1 MRFLPIPVLLQH
13 RSNDEYWPL
22 AWTKRDL
29 LAVRRTVERAETASD
44 SLWSQREFAA
54 SRRGTATALRAIDE
68 AWGGGYYTI
77 DPKAE
82 TDPEAADEAFGGD
95 ELVIDVQT
103 HYIARHRAE
112 AAGVDGIM
120 GFICDV
126 APDRWQGLD
135 PAIHLDLG
143 NYLRHIFLESET
155 AAAVLTCTPGDDRH
169 SILTNPEITATRE
182 LIDRLAGT
190 GRLINHSIVHPNAPG
205 ELDEMDTLMER
216 GKPAGWKVYTIAG
229 WGDQRGWR
237 LDDEEYGLP
246 FLERSRDLGVGIVCA
261 HKGLSALARAGSP
274 ADIGPAAACFPD
286 IDFLVYHSGYET
298 PVGDDEEGPY
308 DGQSPTGT
316 DRLIKSLDDAGL
328 GPGSNVYAEL
338 GSTWYV
344 LSRRPR
350 EAAHVIGKLLK
361 AVGEDN
367 VLWGSDSIWYGSPQ
381 PLIDAF
387 RAFQIPEELRQRHGY
402 PELTSGIKEKIL
414 GLNAARVY
422 GIDPDLTRRRTATD
436 DLSWVKA
443 AFDEYTTNG
452 GFE

>member
-1 MRFLPIPVLLQH
+1 MLLQH

-22 AWTKRDL
+22 AWSKRDL
-29 LAVRRTVERAETASD
+29 WAVGRAVERAQAVGDT
-44 SLWSQREFAA
+44 LRHQHEFSA

-68 AWGGGYYTI
+68 AWGGGYYMI
-77 DPKAE
+77 DPQAE
-82 TDPEAADEAFGGD
+82 TDPEAADAAFGGD
-95 ELVIDVQT
+95 DLVIDVQT
-103 HYIARHRAE
+103 HYIARHRAG
-112 AAGVDGIM
+112 APGVEGIM
-120 GFICDV
+120 GFIRDV
-126 APDRWQGLD
+126 APDRWRGLD

-155 AAAVLTCTPGDDRH
+155 AAAVLTCTPGDDHH
-169 SILTNPEITATRE
+169 SILTNPEISATRE

-205 ELDEMDTLMER
+205 ELDQMETLMER

-229 WGDQRGWR
+229 WGEQPGWR
-237 LDDEEYGLP
+237 LDDEECGLP

-274 ADIGPAAACFPD
+274 ADIGPAAASFPD
-286 IDFLVYHSGYET
+286 IEFLVYHSGYET
-298 PVGDDEEGPY
+298 PVGDGEEGPY
-308 DGQSPTGT
+308 DERDPAGT
-316 DRLIKSLDDAGL
+316 DRLIKSLDEAGV
-328 GPGSNVYAEL
+328 GPGGNVYAEL

-402 PELTSGIKEKIL
+402 PELTGRIKEKIL
-414 GLNAARVY
+414 GLNAARIY
-422 GIDPDLTRRRTATD
+422 GIDAELTRERVASD

-443 AFDEYTTNG
+443 AFDEYRANG
-452 GFE
+452 GFKYFQ

>member
-1 MRFLPIPVLLQH
+1 MLLQH

-22 AWTKRDL
+22 AWTKRDIW
-29 LAVRRTVERAETASD
+29 AVGRAVERAEAAGDT
-44 SLWSQREFAA
+44 LRGQHEFSA

-68 AWGGGYYTI
+68 AWGGGYYNI
-77 DPKAE
+77 DPQAE
-82 TDPEAADEAFGGD
+82 TDPEAADTAFAGD

-103 HYIARHRAE
+103 HYIARHRAH
-112 AAGVDGIM
+112 APGVEGIM
-120 GFICDV
+120 WFIQNV
-126 APDRWQGLD
+126 APDRWEGLD

-155 AAAVLTCTPGDDRH
+155 AAAVLTCTPGDDSH
-169 SILTNPEITATRE
+169 SILTNPEVAATRE

-205 ELDEMDTLMER
+205 ELDRLGSLIEYN
-216 GKPAGWKVYTIAG
+216 KPSGWKIYTIQG
-229 WGDQRGWR
+229 WGDQPGWR
-237 LDDEEYGLP
+237 LDDEECGLP
-246 FLERSRDLGVGIVCA
+246 FLESSRELGVGIVCA
-261 HKGLSALARAGSP
+261 HKGLSALAPAGSP
-274 ADIGPAAACFPD
+274 ADIGPAAASFPD

-298 PVGDDEEGPY
+298 PVDDSEEGPY
-308 DGQSPTGT
+308 DDQAPAGT
-316 DRLIKSLDDAGL
+316 DRLIKSLHDAGIET
-328 GPGSNVYAEL
+328 GGNVFAEL

-344 LSRRPR
+344 LLRRPR
-350 EAAHVIGKLLK
+350 EAAHVIGKLLN

-402 PELTSGIKEKIL
+402 PELTPEIKEKIL

-422 GIDPDLTRRRTATD
+422 GIDGDLTRRRVASD

-443 AFDEYTTNG
+443 ALDEYTANDD
-452 GFE
+452 FEPFA

>member
-1 MRFLPIPVLLQH
+1 
-13 RSNDEYWPL
+13 
-22 AWTKRDL
+22 
-29 LAVRRTVERAETASD
+29 VERAEAAGDT
-44 SLWSQREFAA
+44 LRGQHEFSA

-68 AWGGGYYTI
+68 AWGGGYYNI
-77 DPKAE
+77 DPQAE
-82 TDPEAADEAFGGD
+82 TDPEAADTAFAGD

-103 HYIARHRAE
+103 HYIARHRAH
-112 AAGVDGIM
+112 APGVEGIM
-120 GFICDV
+120 WFIQNV
-126 APDRWQGLD
+126 APDRWEGLD

-155 AAAVLTCTPGDDRH
+155 AAAVLTCTPGDDSH
-169 SILTNPEITATRE
+169 SILTNPEVAATRE

-205 ELDEMDTLMER
+205 ELDRLGSLIEYN
-216 GKPAGWKVYTIAG
+216 KPSGWKIYTIQG
-229 WGDQRGWR
+229 WGDQPGWR
-237 LDDEEYGLP
+237 LDDEECGLP
-246 FLERSRDLGVGIVCA
+246 FLESSRELGVGIVCA
-261 HKGLSALARAGSP
+261 HKGLSALAPAGSP
-274 ADIGPAAACFPD
+274 ADIGPAAASFPD

-298 PVGDDEEGPY
+298 PVDDSEEGPY
-308 DGQSPTGT
+308 DDQAPAGT
-316 DRLIKSLDDAGL
+316 DRLIKSLHDAGIET
-328 GPGSNVYAEL
+328 GGNVFAEL

-344 LSRRPR
+344 LLRRPR
-350 EAAHVIGKLLK
+350 EAAHVIGKLLN

-402 PELTSGIKEKIL
+402 PELTPEIKEKIL

-422 GIDPDLTRRRTATD
+422 GIDGDLTRRRVASD

-443 AFDEYTTNG
+443 ALDEYTANDD
-452 GFE
+452 FEPFA